1 MKSRADL
8 GKPGEQQPFPF
19 PQCLNVKGELQQS
32 LFVWHLGSFAELCFL
47 RKRKKRLPLVQR
59 GPERLLPPLSALLN
73 PRFGPAVIDAVQ
85 LHAERSVRRA
95 LCAPQPFLRNV
106 CATSA
111 ALSDC

>member
-47 RKRKKRLPLVQR
+47 RKRKKKAS
-59 GPERLLPPLSALLN
+59 LSAARL
-73 PRFGPAVIDAVQ
+73 
-85 LHAERSVRRA
+85 
-95 LCAPQPFLRNV
+95 
-106 CATSA
+106 
-111 ALSDC
+111 